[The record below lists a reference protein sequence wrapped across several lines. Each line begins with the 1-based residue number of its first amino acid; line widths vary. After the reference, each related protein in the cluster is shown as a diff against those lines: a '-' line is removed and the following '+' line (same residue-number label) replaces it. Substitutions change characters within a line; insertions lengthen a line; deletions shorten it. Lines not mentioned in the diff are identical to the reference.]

1 MAKGIFVSKSEMS
14 NFDEMREAYAKV
26 LTNDAQGLK
35 GIYQKNPDAM
45 FSPITAFRDTIFHIA
60 AYKGS
65 EEVLQVLVKMVPQS
79 KKRELLKMKNIYGN
93 TILHEVATTT
103 NLKSADLLIRELLFS
118 DGPLNHENDI
128 REREEILADRNKFGE
143 TPLFRAAE
151 YGNKMMVMYLAR
163 EIERVGN
170 LQNHYKRDD
179 GFSIL
184 HIAVIGQ
191 HFGLPS
197 DSCNE
202 DEIDELSLNLQNKD
216 LEQGEPSKALN
227 QSGRSK
233 GFKFYGT
240 IWKCLAEGWKMIDR
254 MWSQKRMH
262 ASAVKLAKILVR
274 TDASWFEP
282 HEPEEDDMICL
293 ERKLEE
299 EERVTKSAASGM
311 ESPEP
316 DTPLFIAAS
325 TGIVEIVNEI
335 LNVYPQAVEHISKT
349 GQNILHVAILH
360 RTYKVFNLVKN
371 KEEATRLVRGID
383 NHVCTILHHAA
394 DTKYYHGGTKPT
406 HALKLQQEL
415 TWFEVV
421 KNLIPSHF
429 TMHRNKKNMTA
440 DQLFKDMHLEQLK
453 TAQDWVK
460 NTSQSCSTVSVLV
473 ASVVFAA
480 AYAAPGG
487 FVQNNGRPVL
497 LEKPLYSFF
506 TVMDVAGLASSL
518 TSVVIFLS
526 ILTSSHDPSKPLPW
540 LHLSLLLWEE
550 KPKEV
555 VEIESL
561 KKALVDSF
569 YGTDRGLKA
578 SSETRA
584 EIVELITQL
593 EAKNPTPAPTEALPL
608 LNGKWILAYTSFP
621 GLFPLLSRGQ
631 LPLVKVEEI
640 SQTIDAESLT
650 VQNSVQFSGPL
661 ASSSISTNA
670 KFEVRSP
677 KRVQIKF
684 LEGIIGTPQLTDSIV
699 LPENVEFLGQKIDLT
714 PIKGLLTSVQDTASS
729 VAKTISNRPPLKI
742 PLSNSNAGSWL
753 LTTYFD
759 EDLRISRGD
768 AGSVFVLIKEG
779 SALLTVDP
787 MN

>member
-1 MAKGIFVSKSEMS
+1 MAKGIFVSKSDMS

-35 GIYQKNPDAM
+35 GIYRKNPDAM
-45 FSPITAFRDTIFHIA
+45 FCPITAFRETIFHIA

-103 NLKSADLLIRELLFS
+103 NLKAADLLIRELLFS

-143 TPLFRAAE
+143 TSLFRAAE

-191 HFGLPS
+191 HFETAIWFLKKDPQLATYKDKNGKTSLHLLASMPTAFKSSSPRTRMLKESLYYCLPS

-233 GFKFYGT
+233 G
-240 IWKCLAEGWKMIDR
+240 WKMIDR

-262 ASAVKLAKILVR
+262 GSVVKLAKILVR

-299 EERVTKSAASGM
+299 EERVTKSTASGM

-316 DTPLFIAAS
+316 DTRLFIAAS
-325 TGIVEIVNEI
+325 TCIVEIVNEI

-383 NHVCTILHHAA
+383 NHGCTILHHAA
-394 DTKYYHGGTKPT
+394 DTKYYHGGTKRT

-453 TAQDWVK
+453 IAQDWVK

-473 ASVVFAA
+473 ASVVFAV
-480 AYAAPGG
+480 AYVAPGD
-487 FVQNNGRPVL
+487 GRPVL

-526 ILTSSHDPSKPLPW
+526 ILTSSLEFEDF
-540 LHLSLLLWEE
+540 LHTIPRNLSLGFTFLFFSVSSTMLTFTATILL
-550 KPKEV
+550 
-555 VEIESL
+555 
-561 KKALVDSF
+561 LVH
-569 YGTDRGLKA
+569 L
-578 SSETRA
+578 
-584 EIVELITQL
+584 
-593 EAKNPTPAPTEALPL
+593 
-608 LNGKWILAYTSFP
+608 
-621 GLFPLLSRGQ
+621 
-631 LPLVKVEEI
+631 
-640 SQTIDAESLT
+640 
-650 VQNSVQFSGPL
+650 
-661 ASSSISTNA
+661 
-670 KFEVRSP
+670 
-677 KRVQIKF
+677 
-684 LEGIIGTPQLTDSIV
+684 
-699 LPENVEFLGQKIDLT
+699 
-714 PIKGLLTSVQDTASS
+714 
-729 VAKTISNRPPLKI
+729 
-742 PLSNSNAGSWL
+742 
-753 LTTYFD
+753 
-759 EDLRISRGD
+759 
-768 AGSVFVLIKEG
+768 
-779 SALLTVDP
+779 
-787 MN
+787 